1 MKKNIHPIVLF
12 GLLMLG
18 EVSCQSDHPQVFKQL
33 ASGKTGIHFNNKIE
47 ENEQYNVVDF
57 ANIYTGAGVAAGDVN
72 NDGLTDLYF
81 SGNMVS
87 GRLYLNK
94 GDLAFEDITESSG
107 IENVRWGTGV
117 TMVDIN
123 QDGWLD
129 IYVCVSGIG
138 PLPERANLLYI
149 NNGTNADGIPT
160 FTESA
165 ADYGIAD
172 TRQAMHA
179 AFFDYDKDDDLDLFL
194 ILNTVDYTSRVN
206 QVRPKQ
212 VNGEASSTD
221 VLYRNDALPPLSP
234 PGGGQ
239 RGGRRRFTDV
249 SREAGILIEGYSL
262 GLGISDINGDNWP
275 DIYISNDFLTNDVLY
290 VNNKDG
296 TFADQASEYLKHT
309 SFAGMGNDVADFNN
323 DGLVDIMVLD
333 MRPED
338 NKRQKLT
345 LSSASYDH
353 FQLALDKGYDP
364 QYGRNTLQLNRG
376 NGVFSEIGFLS
387 GVSSTDWSWAPL
399 FADYDNDGD
408 KDLFVTNGFLRD
420 LGNLDYITYQNIY
433 NIPIGT
439 DAAKKVEKLE
449 AIKSLEDIEYR
460 DYVYENNS
468 DLTFTNRSYEWGIRN
483 PGYSNGAAYVDL
495 DNDGDLELVV
505 NNINDEAHIYENR
518 VTQLLHRHY
527 IKIKL
532 NGTDANRDGIGAKI
546 WVKYNGKMQ
555 FYEHF
560 PFRGYESTVDPLAH
574 FGLDTADTVD
584 TLEVV
589 WPDGKYQ
596 QITDVAANQVVD
608 LHYQDAETLPE
619 KQNEEKP
626 QTLFR
631 EVSDKYSINYQHQEN
646 QHVDFKIQP
655 LLPHMHSRNGPGIA
669 VGDVNR
675 DGLADF
681 FIGGAAGYP
690 GQFSLQ
696 QPDGSF
702 ESERFIQDSL
712 SEDMGVLLFDADNDG
727 DLDLYVVSGGSSYPK
742 NSPKYQDRLYLND
755 GMGKFTKTTHV
766 LPEIKASGSSVT
778 AADYDQDGDLDLFVG
793 GRIVPGEY
801 PLSAKSYLLR
811 NDTPPPRGG
820 RSVTFTDVTQ
830 EVAPGLSNAGLVT
843 AALWTDYDNDGWVD
857 LLVAGEFM
865 SLQFYHNVQGQLI
878 NVTDNTGLQHT
889 GGWWNSLSAGD
900 FDKDGDTDY
909 LAGNLGLNSRFRASP
924 EEPLCVYARDYDKN
938 GSIDPVMCYYIQGE
952 NYIAH
957 PRNKMIAQINAMR
970 ARFRTYT
977 EYAEAT
983 FEESFLPE
991 ELSSAYVVRSDRFES
1006 SYVENLGGGKFRM
1019 KALPITAQLA
1029 PVFGMLTGDFDED
1042 GNLDVLLAGN
1052 SYATEVETGRYDAH
1066 VGLYLQGDGKG
1077 NFTPIDS
1084 KKSGFWAGGDAK
1096 GMAGIVLADG
1106 NRLVLIAN
1114 NKEQLQAYAI
1124 GEKGAVYQANPEDAY
1139 ALITMENGATYKH
1152 EFYYGS
1158 TYLSHSSRTIRITPD
1173 MKKIVIFDVYGE
1185 RLEKPLVENL

>member
-1 MKKNIHPIVLF
+1 MRKYIHTIVLF
-12 GLLMLG
+12 GLLLSG
-18 EVSCQSDHPQVFKQL
+18 VSCQPEHPQIFKQL
-33 ASGKTGIHFNNKIE
+33 DSGKTGIHFNNKIE

-57 ANIYTGAGVAAGDVN
+57 ANIYTGGGVAAGDIN
-72 NDGLTDLYF
+72 NDGLSDLYF

-94 GDLAFEDITESSG
+94 GSLVFEDITETSG
-107 IENVRWGTGV
+107 VGNTRWNTGV

-138 PLPERANLLYI
+138 PLPGRTNLLYI
-149 NNGTNADGIPT
+149 NKGTNADGIPT

-194 ILNTVDYTSRVN
+194 ILNTVDYSSRVN

-221 VLYRNDALPPLSP
+221 VLYRNDSPPYPP
-234 PGGGQ
+234 PGGETG
-239 RGGRRRFTDV
+239 GGRVFTDV
-249 SREAGILIEGYSL
+249 SKEAGILTEGYSL

-296 TFADQASEYLKHT
+296 TFTDKASEYLKHT

-460 DYVYENNS
+460 DYVYENNG
-468 DLTFTNRSYEWGIRN
+468 DLTFVDRSYEWGIRQ

-518 VTQLLHRHY
+518 VSQLLHRHY
-527 IKIKL
+527 IKINL
-532 NGTDANRDGIGAKI
+532 NGTDANRDGIGTKI

-555 FYEHF
+555 FYEHY

-574 FGLDTADTVD
+574 FGLGVADTVD

-596 QITDVAANQVVD
+596 QITDVAANQVFD

-619 KQNEEKP
+619 KQNDEKP

-631 EVSDKYSINYQHQEN
+631 EVSRKYSIKYQHQEN
-646 QHVDFKIQP
+646 RHVDFKIQP

-669 VGDVNR
+669 VGDVNG

-681 FIGGAAGYP
+681 FTGGAAGHP
-690 GQFSLQ
+690 GQLSLQ

-702 ESERFIQDSL
+702 ESRRFIQDSL
-712 SEDMGVLLFDADNDG
+712 SEDMGILLFDADNDG

-742 NSPKYQDRLYLND
+742 NSPHYQDRLYLND
-755 GMGKFTKTTHV
+755 GAGKFTKTTRV
-766 LPEIKASGSSVT
+766 LPEITASGSCVT
-778 AADYDQDGDLDLFVG
+778 AADYDRDGDLDLFVG

-801 PLSAKSYLLR
+801 PLPARSFLLR
-811 NDTPPPRGG
+811 NDPLPGGG
-820 RSVTFTDVTQ
+820 RTSFTDVTR
-830 EVAPGLSNAGLVT
+830 EVAPGLSQAGLVT

-865 SLQFYHNVQGQLI
+865 PLQFYRNVQGQLK
-878 NVTDNTGLQHT
+878 NETQKTGLQNT

-900 FDKDGDTDY
+900 FDQDGDTDY

-924 EEPLCVYARDYDKN
+924 EEPLCVYASDYDKN

-957 PRNKMIAQINAMR
+957 PRNKLIAQISAMR

-977 EYAEAT
+977 DYADAT

-991 ELSSAYVVRSDRFES
+991 ELSLAYVVRSDRFES
-1006 SYVENLGGGKFRM
+1006 SYLENLGEGKFSI
-1019 KALPITAQLA
+1019 KALPMEAQVG
-1029 PVFGMLTGDFDED
+1029 PVYGMLTDDFDED

-1066 VGLYLQGDGKG
+1066 VGLYLQGDGQG
-1077 NFTPIDS
+1077 NFTPVEAQ
-1084 KKSGFWAGGDAK
+1084 KSGFRAGGDAK
-1096 GMAGIVLADG
+1096 GMAGVIGVNG
-1106 NRLVLIAN
+1106 QQMILIAN
-1114 NKEQLQAYAI
+1114 NADSLQAYSI
-1124 GEKGAVYQANPEDAY
+1124 KGKSSYYQAKAADTH
-1139 ALITMENGATYKH
+1139 ALITLENGATYKH
-1152 EFYYGS
+1152 EFYHGS
-1158 TYLSHSSRTIRITPD
+1158 TYLSHSSRTLKFTSA
-1173 MKKIVIFDVYGE
+1173 MKKVIIVDFYGKARE
-1185 RLEKPLVENL
+1185 MKKKLPSL